1 MSLHG
6 ARTDATYDRAGF
18 GAPGRRGTRP
28 AVVVVDLTAGFTDP
42 SFPTGSDLSAVV
54 ATTSSLVEAARPVGA
69 PVVWTTIAYTPAE
82 LGTLP
87 WLVKAPGMRG
97 LVEGSAAVAFD
108 ARLDVRADD
117 HVITKKGA
125 SAFFD
130 TGLAT
135 VLRAS
140 GVDTVLVCG
149 ATTSGCV
156 RATAVDAVQSG
167 FGVLVPRECVGDRAA
182 GPHEANLFDIQAKYG
197 DVLTVDDA
205 VRYLKGLA

>member
-1 MSLHG
+1 MSSLHG

-18 GAPGRRGTRP
+18 GARSRIGTRP
-28 AVVVVDLTAGFTDP
+28 AIVVVDLTAGFTDP
-42 SFPTGSDLSAVV
+42 AAPTGSDLTDVV
-54 ATTSSLVEAARPVGA
+54 AATSSLVEAARPAGA
-69 PVVWTTIAYTPAE
+69 PIVWTTIAFTPAE
-82 LGTLP
+82 LDTLP

-97 LVEGSAAVAFD
+97 LVEGSDAVAFD
-108 ARLDVRADD
+108 RRLDVRDTD
-117 HVITKKGA
+117 HVLTKKGA

-167 FGVLVPRECVGDRAA
+167 FGVLVPRECAGDRAE
-182 GPHEANLFDIQAKYG
+182 GPHEANLFDIDAKYG
-197 DVLTVDDA
+197 DVVSLDDA
-205 VRYLKGLA
+205 VAYLKGL

>member
-6 ARTDATYDRAGF
+6 AETDATYAAAGF
-18 GAPGRRGTRP
+18 GAATRRGPRP

-42 SFPTGSDLSAVV
+42 SYPTGSDLSAVV
-54 ATTSSLVEAARPVGA
+54 AATSSLVEAARPLGA
-69 PVVWTTIAYTPAE
+69 PVAWTTIAFTPAE
-82 LGTLP
+82 RDTLP
-87 WLVKAPGMRG
+87 WLVKVPGMRG
-97 LVEGSAAVAFD
+97 LMVGSDAAAFD

-117 HVITKKGA
+117 HTITKKGA

-130 TGLAT
+130 TGLASL
-135 VLRAS
+135 LRAS

-182 GPHEANLFDIQAKYG
+182 GPHEATLFDIDAKYG
-197 DVLTVDDA
+197 DVLSLDDA
-205 VRYLKGLA
+205 VGYLKELA